1 MPGPSERM
9 RRAWCYEFPSQGPF
23 PDADSSG
30 FLGVPDSIDEDEAV
44 FDSDLFEQHVRRRVG
59 IRSKIVK
66 LIHRNFPVSGFR

>member
-1 MPGPSERM
+1 M

-44 FDSDLFEQHVRRRVG
+44 FDSDLFEQHVRHRRWHSPENSEADT
-59 IRSKIVK
+59 SK
-66 LIHRNFPVSGFR
+66 LSC